1 MRKYPIKVSKLQHKA
16 KLLKRTLEEI
26 KDSLIIVEGKR
37 DKEALKEISLNNV
50 IAINANPNVAYK
62 LQGYDEAIVLTD
74 FDENGEELCLR
85 LSAVLEA
92 NNIKPNLEIRR
103 RLRYIL
109 GIKYIEEI
117 CTKIKEFEKEL
128 TKEKVN

>member
-1 MRKYPIKVSKLQHKA
+1 M
-16 KLLKRTLEEI
+16 
-26 KDSLIIVEGKR
+26 EGKR